1 MSKGAKIAIGVSL
14 GFLLFI
20 GSVIGFIVSSKFTG
34 EKFEASILAQNESME
49 NTWGQVQGEL
59 EMAGFTVKNY
69 GDTFIKSLE
78 ANAKRY
84 ENDKGSMMKW
94 VQEASSQM
102 SPETHKNFMNIIS
115 KSYAKKEAR
124 QLSKIS
130 KVQEY
135 RTWRKASL
143 KGVVGVAIF
152 NFPSEKVEKI
162 ENMIIS
168 TKSTKET
175 FKTGMEETKNP
186 FSSSK

>member
-1 MSKGAKIAIGVSL
+1 MSKGTIGVLL
-14 GFLLFI
+14 GLLLVI
-20 GSVIGFIVSSKFTG
+20 GGAIGFIVSAKFTG
-34 EKFEASILAQNESME
+34 ERFEQSVLAQGESME

-59 EMAGFTVKNY
+59 QMAGFTVKNY
-69 GDTFIKSLE
+69 GDTFIKTLE

-102 SPETHKNFMNIIS
+102 SPDTHKRFMTIIS

-130 KVQEY
+130 VVQEY

-152 NFPSEKVEKI
+152 NFPSDKVKKI
-162 ENMIIS
+162 EDMIIS
-168 TKSTKET
+168 TKDTKET
-175 FKTGMEETKNP
+175 FKTGMEEVKNP
-186 FSSSK
+186 F

>member
-1 MSKGAKIAIGVSL
+1 MSKGAKIAIGVALS
-14 GFLLFI
+14 FLL
-20 GSVIGFIVSSKFTG
+20 VIGGIIGFVVSAKFTG
-34 EKFEASILAQNESME
+34 ERYEASILAQSESME

-59 EMAGFTVKNY
+59 QMAGFTVKNY
-69 GDTFIKSLE
+69 GDTFIKTLE

-84 ENDKGSMMKW
+84 ENDKGGMMKW

-102 SPETHKNFMNIIS
+102 SPDTHKNFMTIIS

-135 RTWRKASL
+135 RTWRKSSL

-152 NFPSEKVEKI
+152 SFPSEKVKKI
-162 ENMIIS
+162 EDMIIS
-168 TKSTKET
+168 TKDTKKT
-175 FKTGMEETKNP
+175 FETGMKETKNP
-186 FSSSK
+186 F